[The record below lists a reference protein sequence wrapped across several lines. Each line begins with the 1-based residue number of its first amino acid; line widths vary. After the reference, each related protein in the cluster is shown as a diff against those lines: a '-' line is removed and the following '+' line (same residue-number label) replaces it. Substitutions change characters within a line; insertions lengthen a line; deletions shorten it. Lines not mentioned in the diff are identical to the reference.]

1 MFAFT
6 AATVGTKFQ
15 QVKIP
20 FNYIKG
26 QDKINDQVNQ
36 GPSAH
41 ATLRTP
47 AAPKQELLRTCLL
60 LKRSTNRQQG
70 GEFPLLWD
78 AVSREV
84 DQYVSLAHPAAKIH
98 STISHCK
105 PFY

>member
-15 QVKIP
+15 QVKIK
-20 FNYIKG
+20 FNYNKG

-60 LKRSTNRQQG
+60 LQRSTNRQQG